1 MPEISLGPIASGSA
15 QLSAY
20 LARPPGP
27 GPWPGVVAIHE
38 GYGPDDVF
46 RRNCD
51 RVAAAGYL
59 TIGPNLF
66 SDGGVRRCVLAT
78 FRALFA
84 GRGKPF
90 ADIEAG
96 RQWLLDQADCTGKL
110 GVIGFCLGGG
120 FALVASTRGFD
131 ASAAN
136 YGQVPRHAEQAL
148 TGACPIIAHYGKRD
162 VLMIGQAGRLE
173 RALRTNGT
181 EHDIKVYP
189 DAGHSFLNDAPN
201 GPRALPPLLRVAGI
215 GPEPA
220 SSADA
225 WARIEAFFAGHL
237 C

>member
-1 MPEISLGPIASGSA
+1 MPEISLGPIADGSA

-20 LARPPGP
+20 VARPPGA
-27 GPWPGVVAIHE
+27 GPWPGVVALHE
-38 GYGPDDVF
+38 GYGPDEVF
-46 RRNCD
+46 RRNCE

-59 TIGPNLF
+59 TIAPNLF
-66 SDGGVRRCVLAT
+66 SDGGLRRCVLAT

-84 GRGKPF
+84 GHGKAF

-110 GVIGFCLGGG
+110 GVIGFCMGGG
-120 FALVASTRGFD
+120 FALVTSTRGFD

-136 YGQVPRHAEQAL
+136 YGQVPRDAERSLA
-148 TGACPIIAHYGKRD
+148 GACPIIANYGKRD
-162 VLMIGQAGRLE
+162 VLMIGQANRLE
-173 RALRTNGT
+173 RALRANDVVH
-181 EHDIKVYP
+181 EIKIYP

-201 GPRALPPLLRVAGI
+201 GPVALRPLMRVAGM

-225 WARIEAFFAGHL
+225 WGRIEAFFAAHL
-237 C
+237 R